1 MPRYGPS
8 FETADRSHQT
18 PGRPEKRPRLDASPL
33 ATSTPAPPI
42 IFKFKRLPDQLKFS
56 HFLAQIAPSSRID
69 SVTLLR
75 DRSGYLV
82 RAPRTTIN
90 QLRRV
95 PTTALADHE
104 FESHV
109 PRERRSA
116 AKPLESHTFVIT
128 RVPPTLS
135 DEDLQADLKA
145 NYPHISKTMRIVSR
159 TTDKPTTLVRAFV
172 ETQQQAE
179 SAIQN
184 GVRIGY
190 VLHRCEASTPRPAVQ
205 VVQCF
210 KCQKLGHMARE
221 CSENDV
227 KCLRCGGNHLV
238 KDCSAPREAVKCTN
252 CQGAH
257 PASYRGCPVFKQAT
271 GEKLREIAQAKTTY
285 ASKLGSTAQSTLT
298 PLQVVEFVTHFYQEM
313 TKVPVAEATR
323 DKIRRTA
330 IRVARRHFTGPAD
343 AAPPA
348 KPTVSKE
355 GPTLSDESSST
366 PRPVIPIDYDL
377 IRQSAQAN
385 QEQLLQMATL
395 HQAQTAAAT
404 RLPTFESA
412 RSRSRT
418 PRGGRQTAK
427 KS

>member
-1 MPRYGPS
+1 MDS
-8 FETADRSHQT
+8 SLET
-18 PGRPEKRPRLDASPL
+18 PGRPGKRQRVDASPS
-33 ATSTPAPPI
+33 AAETAAPEPPI
-42 IFKFKRLPDQLKFS
+42 IFKFRRLPDQLKFS

-184 GVRIGY
+184 GVRIGF
-190 VLHRCEASTPRPAVQ
+190 VLHRCEASTPRPSVQ

-210 KCQKLGHMARE
+210 KCQKLGHLAKE
-221 CSENDV
+221 CSEDNV
-227 KCLRCGGNHLV
+227 KCLRCGANHLV
-238 KDCSAPREAVKCTN
+238 KDCPAPREEAKCSN

-257 PASYRGCPVFKQAT
+257 PASYRGCPAFKLAT
-271 GEKLREIAQAKTTY
+271 GEKLQEIAQAKKTY
-285 ASKLGSTAQSTLT
+285 ASKLESTTPTTLT
-298 PLQVVEFVTHFYQEM
+298 PLQVVEFVTQFYHEM

-323 DKIRRTA
+323 DTIRRTA
-330 IRVARRHFTGPAD
+330 IRVARRHFTGPTN
-343 AAPPA
+343 AASPA
-348 KPTVSKE
+348 KSTESKE
-355 GPTLSDESSST
+355 ARPTPSVESSST
-366 PRPVIPIDYDL
+366 PRPAILIDYDQ

-418 PRGGRQTAK
+418 PRGRGQTTK
-427 KS
+427 KA